1 VAGLF
6 VFLGVGEISVSVVE
20 SKSNILSEGFTSFF
34 GLKVIILDVLEIKV
48 IDKEASWENVVLVD
62 VFNEGLNAGSFDEF
76 LL

>member
-6 VFLGVGEISVSVVE
+6 VFLGVGEISVGGVE

-48 IDKEASWENVVLVD
+48 IDEEASWENVVLVD